1 MNPLPSPTSE
11 TELERRI
18 AELAAQL
25 RERRGVSQAAL
36 AEELGHD
43 QSFVSK
49 IEHGQ
54 RRMTV
59 AELLRWTAALG
70 TSFTE
75 LSRELRGVWFEL
87 VKTES
92 IWERE
97 KRSSRGH

>member
-1 MNPLPSPTSE
+1 MSRAPDDV
-11 TELERRI
+11 ERRI

-25 RERRGVSQAAL
+25 RQRRGLSQAAL

-49 IEHGQ
+49 IERAQ

-59 AELLRWTAALG
+59 AELLRWAEALG
-70 TSFTE
+70 TPFSE
-75 LSRELRGVWFEL
+75 LAGELQIVWSDL
-87 VKTES
+87 VETES

-97 KRSSRGH
+97 RRKDRRGRRAHD

>member
-1 MNPLPSPTSE
+1 MSSSRPSTRDE
-11 TELERRI
+11 ELERRI
-18 AELAAQL
+18 ARLAAQL
-25 RERRGVSQAAL
+25 RERRGISQAAL

-54 RRMTV
+54 RRITV
-59 AELLRWTAALG
+59 AELLRWAEALG

-75 LSRELRGVWFEL
+75 LSRELRAVWSEL

-97 KRSSRGH
+97 KKSTRGD

>member
-1 MNPLPSPTSE
+1 MSPPTPQ
-11 TELERRI
+11 TRDDAELERRI
-18 AELAAQL
+18 AHLAAQL

-49 IEHGQ
+49 VEHGE

-59 AELLRWTAALG
+59 AELLRWAEALG
-70 TSFTE
+70 ISFTE
-75 LSRELRGVWFEL
+75 LSRELHAVWSEL

-97 KRSSRGH
+97 RRESQ

>member
-1 MNPLPSPTSE
+1 MNPPRPSTGDA
-11 TELERRI
+11 ELERRI
-18 AELAAQL
+18 AQLAAQL
-25 RERRGVSQAAL
+25 RERRGISQTAL

-59 AELLRWTAALG
+59 AELLRWSEALG

-75 LSRELRGVWFEL
+75 LSRELRRVWSEL

-92 IWERE
+92 IWQRERRE
-97 KRSSRGH
+97 DE

>member
-1 MNPLPSPTSE
+1 MNPADPHTRDN
-11 TELERRI
+11 TGLERRI
-18 AELAAQL
+18 AQLAAQL

-49 IEHGQ
+49 IERGQ

-59 AELLRWTAALG
+59 AELLRWAEALG

-75 LSRELRGVWFEL
+75 LSRELYAVWCEL

-97 KRSSRGH
+97 RREDQ